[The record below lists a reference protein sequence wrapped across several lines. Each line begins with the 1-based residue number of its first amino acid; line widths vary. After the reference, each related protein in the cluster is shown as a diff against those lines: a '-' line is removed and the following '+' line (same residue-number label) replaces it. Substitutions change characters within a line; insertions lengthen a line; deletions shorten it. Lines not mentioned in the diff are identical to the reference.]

1 MWLLKLTVMKP
12 NVGTKDAMVR
22 MVLGVL
28 IALAGIYYTSW
39 WGLLAFVPL
48 VTAYFNFCPLYKLL
62 GINTCKTKI
71 KVH

>member
-1 MWLLKLTVMKP
+1 MKQ
-12 NVGTKDAMVR
+12 NVGRNDAMVR
-22 MVLGVL
+22 MILGVL

-48 VTAYFNFCPLYKLL
+48 LTAYFNFCPLYKLL

-71 KVH
+71 KLH

>member
-1 MWLLKLTVMKP
+1 MKQ
-12 NVGTKDAMVR
+12 NVGQKDAMVR

-48 VTAYFNFCPLYKLL
+48 ATAWFNFCPLYKLL
-62 GINTCKTKI
+62 GINTCKAKI